1 MNDSG
6 VTRRG
11 FILFALLGVA
21 WGIPYLLIKIAVGQ
35 LDPAM
40 LVFTRMGLA
49 AAVLLPVAAVRG
61 EVAPVLRRWRPLL
74 AFTLAEIIVPQF
86 LLGVAEERLPSSTT
100 GLLIAAVPLAGVGV
114 AFLLGR
120 PERLAPR
127 NWLGIALG
135 MAGVAALAGFAVSGS
150 DLGAFGEVLLVVAGY
165 ALGPAI
171 LAKWMAEVPG
181 TGIMALGFTLTA
193 VVYAPVVAAT
203 HGWPSAWPSAS
214 VTVSMVLLAA
224 VCSAGGFTLMA
235 ALVAEVG
242 PVRTTT
248 VTYLNPAVAL
258 IAGAVVLGEPVTAWA
273 VVGFALILAGCY
285 LVATRRAGR
294 PGRGETARPERLPG
308 RAERETRPCAAAA
321 SGQGPA
327 TADSLP

>member
-11 FILFALLGVA
+11 LILFTLLGVA

-40 LVFTRMGLA
+40 LVFARMGLA

-61 EVAPVLRRWRPLL
+61 DLAPVLRRWRPLL
-74 AFTLAEIIVPQF
+74 AFTLVEIIVPQF
-86 LLGVAEERLPSSTT
+86 MLGWAEERLPSSTT

-120 PERLAPR
+120 PERLAPL

-135 MAGVAALAGFAVSGS
+135 MAGVAALVGFAVSGS
-150 DLGAFGEVLLVVAGY
+150 DLGAFGEVLLVVVGY

-171 LAKWMAEVPG
+171 LAKWMPGLPG

-193 VVYAPVVAAT
+193 AAYAPVVAAT
-203 HGWPSAWPSAS
+203 HGWPSTWPSAS
-214 VTVSMVLLAA
+214 VIVSMVLLAV
-224 VCSAGGFTLMA
+224 VCSAGAFTIMA
-235 ALVAEVG
+235 ALVTEVG
-242 PVRTTT
+242 PVRATT
-248 VTYLNPAVAL
+248 VTYVNPAVAL

-285 LVATRRAGR
+285 FVATRRTGR
-294 PGRGETARPERLPG
+294 LGRGTTARPDSVP
-308 RAERETRPCAAAA
+308 A
-321 SGQGPA
+321 SEPV
-327 TADSLP
+327 TADSMP

>member
-1 MNDSG
+1 

-21 WGIPYLLIKIAVGQ
+21 WGIPYLLIKIAVRQ

-40 LVFTRMGLA
+40 LVFARMALA
-49 AAVLLPVAAVRG
+49 ALILLPVAAVRG
-61 EVAPVLRRWRPLL
+61 DLVPVLRRWRPLL
-74 AFTLAEIIVPQF
+74 AFTVVEIIVPQF
-86 LLGVAEERLPSSTT
+86 MLGSAEERLPSSTT
-100 GLLIAAVPLAGVGV
+100 GLLIAAVPLAGVGM

-120 PERLAPR
+120 PERLAPL

-135 MAGVAALAGFAVSGS
+135 MAGVAALVGFAVSGS
-150 DLGAFGEVLLVVAGY
+150 DLGAFGEVLLVVIGY

-171 LAKWMAEVPG
+171 LAKWMPDLPG

-193 VVYAPVVAAT
+193 AAYAPVVAVT

-214 VTVSMVLLAA
+214 VTVSMVLLAV
-224 VCSAGGFTLMA
+224 VCSAGAFTVMA
-235 ALVAEVG
+235 ALVSEVG
-242 PVRTTT
+242 PVRATT

-258 IAGAVVLGEPVTAWA
+258 IAGAAVLGEPVTGWS

-285 LVATRRAGR
+285 LVATRRTGRSRVEQPVMAGQ
-294 PGRGETARPERLPG
+294 GGPE
-308 RAERETRPCAAAA
+308 AEPSLAAAA
-321 SGQGPA
+321 GRAPVTS
-327 TADSLP
+327 DCLP